1 MKSAGTGMVSGFV
14 IWLIVFCLASTC
26 LFPFAAMIGSFTS
39 FTNAPIKLIGPM
51 ICPEG
56 TTPQSHQYATTTT
69 DDFGNSQPATG
80 FSLQCVDANGVVVKE
95 DLVAYAFIWIG
106 ILSAVGLVLA
116 GILAF
121 VFAAPAG
128 VMITRFL
135 NRNKNKKQ
143 VINIEPE

>member
-1 MKSAGTGMVSGFV
+1 MKSASTGMVSGFV
-14 IWLIVFCLASTC
+14 IWLIVFCLAGTC

-39 FTNAPIKLIGPM
+39 FTDAPIKLIGPM

-56 TTPQSHQYATTTT
+56 TTPQSHQYATTST
-69 DDFGNSQPATG
+69 DDFGNEQPAIG
-80 FSLQCVDANGVVVKE
+80 FSLQCVDANGNVVKE

-106 ILSAVGLVLA
+106 ILSGIGLILA

-128 VMITRFL
+128 VFITRFL
-135 NRNKNKKQ
+135 NRNKKANQ
-143 VINIEPE
+143 VVNIEPE